1 MQIQGDYTFDGPRQ
15 AVWDLLQDP
24 DVLQAAMPGAKK
36 MEKTG
41 EDEYK
46 ATIQVKIGPV
56 GGVFDT
62 RIALTDKTPPEQYTM
77 NVKSQGPTGFANG
90 AAVVKL
96 EATDPATTTMR
107 YDATLQVGG
116 RLASVGQRML
126 DTVSKS
132 LVRQSLEAMNG
143 ALQAR
148 LTADAASAAAPPADA
163 PEPSEAADAPPGV
176 PSATTPPVAP
186 VTPLEAKPPAAPAT
200 PPEAIPQAA
209 SPQTPAYTPPTQAE
223 FAANVA
229 KDVAADAFKS
239 PRFIIGLVVVIVI
252 LLLIFVL

>member
-46 ATIQVKIGPV
+46 ATIQVKVGPV

-62 RIALTDKTPPEQYTM
+62 TIALTDKTPPEQYTM

-96 EATDPATTTMR
+96 EETDPATTTMR

-148 LTADAASAAAPPADA
+148 LATDAAASAAADTPAV
-163 PEPSEAADAPPGV
+163 PEPDDAADAPPGT
-176 PSATTPPVAP
+176 PTATAPPASP
-186 VTPLEAKPPAAPAT
+186 ATPAAP
-200 PPEAIPQAA
+200 PPT
-209 SPQTPAYTPPTQAE
+209 STYTPPTQAE

-229 KDVAADAFKS
+229 KDVAAETFKS
-239 PRFIIGLVVVIVI
+239 PRFIIGLIVVILVI
-252 LLLIFVL
+252 LLLWIL

>member
-1 MQIQGDYTFDGPRQ
+1 MQIQGEYTFDGPRQ

-24 DVLQAAMPGAKK
+24 DVLKAAMPGAKTL
-36 MEKTG
+36 EKTG

-46 ATIQVKIGPV
+46 AKIEVKIGPV

-62 RIALTDKTPPEQYTM
+62 KIALTDQTPPERYTM
-77 NVKSQGPTGFANG
+77 GVKSQGPTGFANG
-90 AAVVKL
+90 SAVVSL
-96 EATDPATTTMR
+96 EETDPATTTMR

-148 LTADAASAAAPPADA
+148 LTADAAAS
-163 PEPSEAADAPPGV
+163 AADAPAAA
-176 PSATTPPVAP
+176 SARAVAADTPPGAP
-186 VTPLEAKPPAAPAT
+186 PVSPPPTAPMT

-209 SPQTPAYTPPTQAE
+209 PPQTPSYTPPSQAE

-239 PRFIIGLVVVIVI
+239 PRFILGLVVLVVIVI
-252 LLLIFVL
+252 ALIILL